1 MSTTSSCSVRI
12 MHLSQYLYSGK
23 VRLWSRAGPPYIKH
37 HAARGLMSGLV
48 LLGELAAVVGL
59 ALILLATVLAAR
71 REGRGREEEE
81 DGKKGARVRGG
92 AVVMI
97 GPIPI
102 VFGSDARWAVLAMVL
117 AVLLIVMSA
126 LLGRTA

>member
-1 MSTTSSCSVRI
+1 
-12 MHLSQYLYSGK
+12 
-23 VRLWSRAGPPYIKH
+23 
-37 HAARGLMSGLV
+37 MSGLV

-71 REGRGREEEE
+71 REGGGREEEE

-126 LLGRTA
+126 LLGHTA